1 VKVYAYIFCCSI
13 SAEEARSDVKQ
24 NHLWPLLDRNG
35 KIVVEHWD
43 VLQMR
48 QR

>member
-1 VKVYAYIFCCSI
+1 MVV
-13 SAEEARSDVKQ
+13 ARSDAKQ

-35 KIVVEHWD
+35 KMIVVEHWD